1 MDKKIFSVVS
11 LVVLAVVSSSCSKRF
26 QDLPVFSPLPLRDVE
41 NESVGRFKTS
51 YLADQIHAYFRG
63 NISGPIAVTTFV
75 DLDNLYETSTFGRV
89 LSEMLLSEMSMK
101 GYNVVEVRLG
111 EAMQIMHNKGEF
123 ILSRDTANL
132 RSDQNLS
139 AIIVGTYVVSPER
152 VYLNT
157 RVIDPASARLISVG
171 SVEME
176 KTEEIA
182 KLVRTNITA
191 QSMERI
197 PVRHLGYGRVPALHY
212 YPYNSGSTW
221 APAGAMGGDNMTQM
235 PYPQV
240 AADTKQLVGPA
251 PVVESAVPM
260 AESK

>member
-1 MDKKIFSVVS
+1 M
-11 LVVLAVVSSSCSKRF
+11 LLSSCSKRF
-26 QDLPVFSPLPLRDVE
+26 QDLPVFSPIPLRDVE

-63 NISGPIAVTTFV
+63 NLSGPIAVTTFV

-89 LSEMLLSEMSMK
+89 LSEMLMSEMSMK

-139 AIIVGTYVVSPER
+139 AIIVGTYVASPER
-152 VYLNT
+152 VYLNA
-157 RVIDPASARLISVG
+157 RVIDPASARLVSVG

-182 KLVRTNITA
+182 KLVRTNMTS

-212 YPYNSGSTW
+212 YPYGSAMGNGSSW
-221 APAGAMGGDNMTQM
+221 APAGAMGGEGAMHM
-235 PYPQV
+235 APLPQV

-251 PVVESAVPM
+251 PVVESA
-260 AESK
+260 ATEAAAK

>member
-1 MDKKIFSVVS
+1 MRTRIVSVVS
-11 LVVLAVVSSSCSKRF
+11 LVVLAVFLTSCSKRF
-26 QDLPVFSPLPLRDVE
+26 QDLPVFSPFPLRDVE

-51 YLADQIHAYFRG
+51 YLSDQIHAYFRG
-63 NISGPIAVTTFV
+63 NLSGPIAVTTFV

-89 LSEMLLSEMSMK
+89 LSEMLMSEMSMK

-132 RSDQNLS
+132 RSDQTLS

-152 VYLNT
+152 VYLNA
-157 RVIDPASARLISVG
+157 RVIDPATSRLVSVG
-171 SVEME
+171 SVEMA

-182 KLVRTNITA
+182 KLVRTNVSSQ

-197 PVRHLGYGRVPALHY
+197 PVRHLGYGRVAPLHY
-212 YPYNSGSTW
+212 YPGTGW
-221 APAGAMGGDNMTQM
+221 APEGSMNGENFGQLQQV
-235 PYPQV
+235 PLPQI

-251 PVVESAVPM
+251 PVVESPAVE
-260 AESK
+260 AK